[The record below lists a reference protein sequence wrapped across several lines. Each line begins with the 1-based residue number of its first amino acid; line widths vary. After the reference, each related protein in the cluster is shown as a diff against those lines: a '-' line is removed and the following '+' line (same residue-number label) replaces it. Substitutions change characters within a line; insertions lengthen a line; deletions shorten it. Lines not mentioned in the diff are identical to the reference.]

1 MTLLARLIPASLFG
15 RALLT
20 LLFTFGLFGLV
31 TFWVIVSYAL
41 TPVAHRSASD
51 LASIMVLSA
60 RTLGQLPAEMRDD
73 YRARL
78 AREYQIRLA
87 EERPLTDV
95 NYFFFPYLDQVRLA
109 LEERLDRPVEIVT
122 SVANGERW
130 FWVGLDAGGETLW
143 AGFPRSRVETRP
155 IQGMSVII
163 GVALLLIVGSALIL
177 AGRITYPLNRLSK
190 AAEQVALGYSPNALS
205 EKGPK
210 ELANLARQF
219 NITSGRIRELIANRT
234 LLLAGIS
241 HDLRTPLTR
250 LRLAVEMLPRG
261 TASELTAR
269 MERDIEEMNALITQA
284 IDFGKSLG
292 AGHRDDADIAA
303 LIDDLVAGRPRVIWQ
318 HHQPCHY
325 RVDVLALRRIIGN
338 LLENALRYS
347 QDLVELHLE
356 CKTTTPVIFVL
367 DRGPGIP
374 ESERE
379 AVFRPYYRLEAS
391 RSRLTGGTGL
401 GLAVAYQLALSN
413 QMELHLGERR
423 GGGTVASVRLPPFD
437 LEPDPATRNGTAVDD
452 LPEGA

>member
-1 MTLLARLIPASLFG
+1 MKLLSRLIPASLFG

-20 LLFTFGLFGLV
+20 LLVTFGLFGLV

-41 TPVAHRSASD
+41 TPVAQRSASD

-60 RTLGQLPAEMRDD
+60 RTLGQLPAEMRDE
-73 YRARL
+73 YRTRL

-87 EERPLTDV
+87 VERPLTDV
-95 NYFFFPYLDQVRLA
+95 NYFFFPYLNQVSLA
-109 LEERLDRPVEIVT
+109 LAERLDRPVEIVT

-130 FWVGLDAGGETLW
+130 FWVGLDVGGETLW

-261 TASELTAR
+261 TAPELTAR

-303 LIDDLVAGRPRVIWQ
+303 VINDLVAGRPRVIWQ
-318 HHQPCHY
+318 STEPCYH

-347 QDLVELHLE
+347 QDLVEIHLE

-374 ESERE
+374 QAERE

-413 QMELHLGERR
+413 QIELHLGERR

-437 LEPDPATRNGTAVDD
+437 LEPDSATRNGTAVDD

>member
-1 MTLLARLIPASLFG
+1 VKLLARLVPASLFG

-20 LLFTFGLFGLV
+20 LVVTFGLFGLV

-41 TPVAHRSASD
+41 TPVAQRSASD

-60 RTLGQLPAEMRDD
+60 RTLRQLPAEMRDD
-73 YRARL
+73 YRSRL

-87 EERPLTDV
+87 DERPLTDV
-95 NYFFFPYLDQVRLA
+95 NHFFFPYLGQVKRA
-109 LEERLDRPVEIVT
+109 LEERLGGEVEIVT
-122 SVANGERW
+122 SVANNDRW
-130 FWVGLDAGGETLW
+130 FWIALDSGGDTLW

-155 IQGMSVII
+155 IEGLSVII
-163 GVALLLIVGSALIL
+163 GVAVLMIVGSALIL
-177 AGRITYPLNRLSK
+177 AGRITQPLNHLSK
-190 AAEQVALGYSPNALS
+190 AAEQVALGYSPAVLS
-205 EKGPK
+205 ENGPK

-219 NITSGRIRELIANRT
+219 NTTSRRIRELIANRT

-261 TASELTAR
+261 AAPALVVR

-292 AGHRDDADIAA
+292 AGPREDVDLAA
-303 LIDDLVAGRPRVIWQ
+303 LIDDLASGRPRVIWQ
-318 HHQPCHY
+318 QRHPCRC
-325 RVDVLALRRIIGN
+325 RVDVMALRRILVN

-347 QDLVELHLE
+347 QDLVEIHLD
-356 CKTTTPVIFVL
+356 CKTATPVIFVL

-374 ESERE
+374 EAERE
-379 AVFRPYYRLEAS
+379 AVFRPYYRLETS

-413 QMELHLGERR
+413 QMELHLGARR
-423 GGGTVASVRLPPFD
+423 GGGTVASVRLPPFES
-437 LEPDPATRNGTAVDD
+437 EPDLRPRNGAAVDD
-452 LPEGA
+452 PPEGA

>member
-1 MTLLARLIPASLFG
+1 MRLLARLIPASLFG

-20 LLFTFGLFGLV
+20 LLVTFGLFGLI

-41 TPVAHRSASD
+41 TPVAQRSAAD

-60 RTLGQLPAEMRDD
+60 RTLGQLPAEMRDE

-109 LEERLDRPVEIVT
+109 LAERLDRPVEIVT
-122 SVANGERW
+122 SVANGDRW
-130 FWVGLDAGGETLW
+130 FWVGLDAGSETLW

-163 GVALLLIVGSALIL
+163 AVALLLIVGSALIL

-219 NITSGRIRELIANRT
+219 NITSGRVRELIANRT

-261 TASELTAR
+261 TAPELTAR

-292 AGHRDDADIAA
+292 AGHRDDADIAGV
-303 LIDDLVAGRPRVIWQ
+303 INDLVAGRPRVIWQ
-318 HHQPCHY
+318 HQQPCHY

-347 QDLVELHLE
+347 QDLVEIHLE

-379 AVFRPYYRLEAS
+379 AVFRPYYRLETS

-437 LEPDPATRNGTAVDD
+437 LEPDPAMRNGTAVDD